1 MLTLPCPQKVLIV
14 SVNECASQDDL
25 ISNPSQD
32 QDSYCEHEQLNHKE
46 SISTPHCPEQLV
58 TPTVNAPA
66 SGDDRISDPS
76 PVENGYC
83 EREQLDSLSA
93 PHSQEQI
100 LTPTVYEPASE
111 VDLTSHPQQLEDGY
125 CEQEQL
131 NPVESI
137 AAPHSPEQLQDP
149 TVNKPASEVDLISVL
164 SPAADV
170 LVDTMNEIPEN
181 ENPEG
186 SIAAPQSPKQ
196 PAATKQKRKYSII
209 PPSACRL
216 CQKEIKGQCP
226 ACQMKEFKRL
236 LREEDKQLRSVM
248 RHQAK
253 STRYNCQYKCLK
265 RDSHITFFPKF

>member
-1 MLTLPCPQKVLIV
+1 MCASKDFLAQAMKVLIV

-83 EREQLDSLSA
+83 EREQVDSLLA

-111 VDLTSHPQQLEDGY
+111 VDLTSHPQQVEDGY

-137 AAPHSPEQLQDP
+137 AAPHSP
-149 TVNKPASEVDLISVL
+149 
-164 SPAADV
+164 
-170 LVDTMNEIPEN
+170 
-181 ENPEG
+181 
-186 SIAAPQSPKQ
+186 KQ
-196 PAATKQKRKYSII
+196 PAATKQKRKYRII

-253 STRYNCQYKCLK
+253 
-265 RDSHITFFPKF
+265 